1 MFSLFAGLFGLY
13 LLCVLVLVYQR
24 KKKQGDRE
32 SFGKEAVE
40 KESRKE
46 AVGRTKTSNLESQ
59 ENDLDEALRN
69 ELEHELGRVKLEAS
83 REQRP
88 VRELAQAPLDPKR
101 KKLLSLVCL
110 AVGLSAGA
118 IYGLIGNYD
127 LVSLG
132 NSDDVLVL
140 SAEVDRAELESHFTK
155 LKSRV
160 KNEPGD
166 SKSAYLLGH
175 AALKLEDYAT
185 ASRAFAS
192 ADRISQDD
200 KNVKFFL
207 LQAKLLEKEGVF
219 DGEIEKIS
227 QELLPIASNDPTILK
242 SLGILFIQSGQ
253 VEKAISALSVLANIE
268 LDLGRQPRL
277 LESIA
282 ILRSDLASKKP
293 SVTVNVTTNEE
304 IAKDKWVFVIA
315 RPPGGGMP
323 YAVARRPA
331 SLSPFSVV
339 LDDFVA
345 MTANRKL
352 SSASRFEIAVFI
364 SVTGAVSDRMGE
376 WLWVSGELSKEAIAD
391 GLVLEVDLGQRSLD
405 SANKLSKNIPID

>member
-1 MFSLFAGLFGLY
+1 M
-13 LLCVLVLVYQR
+13 
-24 KKKQGDRE
+24 
-32 SFGKEAVE
+32 
-40 KESRKE
+40 
-46 AVGRTKTSNLESQ
+46 T
-59 ENDLDEALRN
+59 
-69 ELEHELGRVKLEAS
+69 LEAS

-88 VRELAQAPLDPKR
+88 VYELAQAPSNPKR
-101 KKLLSLVCL
+101 KKLLSFVCL
-110 AVGLSAGA
+110 GVGVSAGA

-127 LVSLG
+127 LVSLAMQMM
-132 NSDDVLVL
+132 LVL

-160 KNEPGD
+160 KEEPSD

-175 AALKLEDYAT
+175 AALKLEDYET

-282 ILRSDLASKKP
+282 ICDATLHRRNLR
-293 SVTVNVTTNEE
+293 
-304 IAKDKWVFVIA
+304 
-315 RPPGGGMP
+315 
-323 YAVARRPA
+323 
-331 SLSPFSVV
+331 
-339 LDDFVA
+339 
-345 MTANRKL
+345 
-352 SSASRFEIAVFI
+352 
-364 SVTGAVSDRMGE
+364 
-376 WLWVSGELSKEAIAD
+376 
-391 GLVLEVDLGQRSLD
+391 
-405 SANKLSKNIPID
+405 

>member
-24 KKKQGDRE
+24 KKNQDDIE
-32 SFGKEAVE
+32 SFGKEAAE

-46 AVGRTKTSNLESQ
+46 AIGKLKTNTQESQ
-59 ENDLDEALRN
+59 KNDLDEASSN
-69 ELEHELGRVKLEAS
+69 ELEQELSLLTLEAS
-83 REQRP
+83 QEQRP
-88 VRELAQAPLDPKR
+88 DRELAQATSNANR
-101 KKLLSLVCL
+101 KKLLSFVCL

-127 LVSLG
+127 LVGLG

-140 SAEVDRAELESHFTK
+140 SAEEDRAKLESHYTK

-160 KNEPGD
+160 ENEPGD

-175 AALKLEDYAT
+175 AALKLEEYVT

-219 DGEIEKIS
+219 DSEVEKIS
-227 QELLPIASNDPTILK
+227 QELLPIASNDPMILK

-304 IAKDKWVFVIA
+304 IADDKWIFVIA

-323 YAVARRPA
+323 YAVARRPV

-364 SVTGAVSDRMGE
+364 SVTGTVSDRMGE
-376 WLWVSGELSKEAIAD
+376 WSWVSGELSKEAIAD
-391 GLVLEVDLGQRSLD
+391 GLVLEVDLGQRS
-405 SANKLSKNIPID
+405 

>member
-1 MFSLFAGLFGLY
+1 MN
-13 LLCVLVLVYQR
+13 
-24 KKKQGDRE
+24 
-32 SFGKEAVE
+32 SFDKETAE
-40 KESRKE
+40 KERRKE
-46 AVGRTKTSNLESQ
+46 NAGWLKVRTLEAR
-59 ENDLDEALRN
+59 ENDLDEASRN
-69 ELEHELGRVKLEAS
+69 ELEQELGLVTLEAS

-88 VRELAQAPLDPKR
+88 VRELAQAPSNPKR
-101 KKLLSLVCL
+101 KKLLSFVCL
-110 AVGLSAGA
+110 SVGVSAGA
-118 IYGLIGNYD
+118 IYGLIGNYH

-132 NSDDVLVL
+132 NADDVLVL

-160 KNEPGD
+160 KNEPSD

-175 AALKLEDYAT
+175 AALKLEDYET

-219 DGEIEKIS
+219 DGEIEKLS

-268 LDLGRQPRL
+268 PDLGRQPRL

-282 ILRSDLASKKP
+282 ILRRDLASKTP
-293 SVTVNVTTNEE
+293 SVTVNVTTKEE

-331 SLSPFSVV
+331 SLSPLSVV

-352 SSASRFEIAVFI
+352 SSASSFEIAVFI
-364 SVTGAVSDRMGE
+364 SVTGVVSDRMGE
-376 WLWVSGELSKEAIAD
+376 WSWVSGELSKEAIAD
-391 GLVLEVDLGQRSLD
+391 GLVLEVDLGQRS
-405 SANKLSKNIPID
+405 

>member
-24 KKKQGDRE
+24 KKNQDDIE
-32 SFGKEAVE
+32 SFGKEAAE

-46 AVGRTKTSNLESQ
+46 AIGRLKTNTQESQ
-59 ENDLDEALRN
+59 KIDLDEASSN
-69 ELEHELGRVKLEAS
+69 ELEQELNLLTLEAS
-83 REQRP
+83 QEQRP
-88 VRELAQAPLDPKR
+88 DRELAQATSNANR
-101 KKLLSLVCL
+101 KKLLSFVCL

-127 LVSLG
+127 LVGLG
-132 NSDDVLVL
+132 NSDDVLAL
-140 SAEVDRAELESHFTK
+140 SAEEDRAKLESHYTK

-160 KNEPGD
+160 ENEPGD

-175 AALKLEDYAT
+175 AALKLEEYVT

-219 DGEIEKIS
+219 DSEVEKIS
-227 QELLPIASNDPTILK
+227 QELLPIASNDPMILK

-304 IAKDKWVFVIA
+304 IADDKWIFVIA

-323 YAVARRPA
+323 YAVARRPV

-364 SVTGAVSDRMGE
+364 SVTGTVSDRMGE
-376 WLWVSGELSKEAIAD
+376 WSWVSGELSKEAIAD
-391 GLVLEVDLGQRSLD
+391 GLVLEVDLGQRS
-405 SANKLSKNIPID
+405 

>member
-1 MFSLFAGLFGLY
+1 MFSLFAGLFSLY
-13 LLCVLVLVYQR
+13 LLCLLILVHQR
-24 KKKQGDRE
+24 KKKQGNLE
-32 SFGKEAVE
+32 SFGKRTVE
-40 KESRKE
+40 KERRKE
-46 AVGRTKTSNLESQ
+46 AIGLLKTNTLESQ
-59 ENDLDEALRN
+59 KNDLDEATSN
-69 ELEHELGRVKLEAS
+69 ELEQELSLVALEAC

-88 VRELAQAPLDPKR
+88 ASELAQAMSNAKR
-101 KKLLSLVCL
+101 KKLLSFVCL

-127 LVSLG
+127 LVGLG

-140 SAEVDRAELESHFTK
+140 SAEEDRVKLKSHFTK

-160 KNEPGD
+160 ENEPSD

-175 AALKLEDYAT
+175 AALKLEDYET
-185 ASRAFAS
+185 ASNAFES

-227 QELLPIASNDPTILK
+227 QELLPIASNDPTILRA
-242 SLGILFIQSGQ
+242 LGILFVQSGQ

-268 LDLGRQPRL
+268 LDVGRQPRL
-277 LESIA
+277 LDSIA
-282 ILRSDLASKKP
+282 ILRSDLGSNKP
-293 SVTVNVTTNEE
+293 SVTVNVTTNKE
-304 IAKDKWVFVIA
+304 ISEDKWIFVIA

-364 SVTGAVSDRMGE
+364 SVTGVASDRMSE
-376 WLWVSGELSKEAIAD
+376 WSWVSGELSKEAIAD
-391 GLVLEVDLGQRSLD
+391 GLVLEVDLGQRS
-405 SANKLSKNIPID
+405 

>member
-1 MFSLFAGLFGLY
+1 MISLFAGLFGLY
-13 LLCVLVLVYQR
+13 FLCLLILVYQQ
-24 KKKQGDRE
+24 KKQGDTN
-32 SFGKEAVE
+32 SFDKETAGKER
-40 KESRKE
+40 RKE
-46 AVGRTKTSNLESQ
+46 TVGWLKAKTLEFQ
-59 ENDLDEALRN
+59 ENDLGEASRN
-69 ELEHELGRVKLEAS
+69 ELEQELGRVTLEAS
-83 REQRP
+83 GEQRP
-88 VRELAQAPLDPKR
+88 VSELVQAPPNANR

-110 AVGLSAGA
+110 AVGLLAGA

-140 SAEVDRAELESHFTK
+140 SAEVDRAELERHFTK
-155 LKSRV
+155 LKNRV
-160 KNEPGD
+160 KNEPSD

-175 AALKLEDYAT
+175 AALKLEDYET
-185 ASRAFAS
+185 ASSAFAS

-242 SLGILFIQSGQ
+242 SLGVLFIQSGQ
-253 VEKAISALSVLANIE
+253 VEKAISALSILANIE

-282 ILRSDLASKKP
+282 ILRRDLASKKP
-293 SVTVNVTTNEE
+293 SVTVNVTAKEE
-304 IAKDKWVFVIA
+304 IAVDKWIFVIA

-331 SLSPFSVV
+331 SLSPLSVV

-352 SSASRFEIAVFI
+352 SSASSFEIAVFI

-376 WLWVSGELSKEAIAD
+376 WSWVSSELSKEAIAD
-391 GLVLEVDLGQRSLD
+391 GLVVEVDLGQRS
-405 SANKLSKNIPID
+405 

>member
-1 MFSLFAGLFGLY
+1 MINLVAVLFGLY
-13 LLCVLVLVYQR
+13 LLCLLILVYQR
-24 KKKQGDRE
+24 TKQSDTNAFYEETEEKERR
-32 SFGKEAVE
+32 KEAVE
-40 KESRKE
+40 WLKARTVE
-46 AVGRTKTSNLESQ
+46 AR
-59 ENDLDEALRN
+59 ENDLDEASRN
-69 ELEHELGRVKLEAS
+69 ELEQELSLVTLEAS

-88 VRELAQAPLDPKR
+88 VRELAQAPSKSKR
-101 KKLLSLVCL
+101 KKLLSFVCL

-118 IYGLIGNYD
+118 IYGLTGNHD

-132 NSDDVLVL
+132 NADDVLVL
-140 SAEVDRAELESHFTK
+140 SAEEDRAELESHFTK
-155 LKSRV
+155 LQSRV
-160 KNEPGD
+160 ENEPGD

-175 AALKLEDYAT
+175 AALKLEDYET
-185 ASRAFAS
+185 ASSAFAS

-227 QELLPIASNDPTILK
+227 QELLLIASNDSTILK

-253 VEKAISALSVLANIE
+253 VEKAISALSILANIE
-268 LDLGRQPRL
+268 LDPGRQPKL

-282 ILRSDLASKKP
+282 ILRSELASKGP
-293 SVTVNVTTNEE
+293 SVTVNVTLDSQMSE
-304 IAKDKWVFVIA
+304 DKWIFVIA

-331 SLSPFSVV
+331 SISPLSVV
-339 LDDFVA
+339 LDDFVV

-352 SSASRFEIAVFI
+352 SSASSFEIAVFM

-376 WLWVSGELSKEAIAD
+376 WSWVSGEISKEAVTD
-391 GLVLEVDLGQRSLD
+391 GLVLEVDLRQRS
-405 SANKLSKNIPID
+405 

>member
-1 MFSLFAGLFGLY
+1 MINLFAVLFGLY
-13 LLCVLVLVYQR
+13 LLCLLILVYQR
-24 KKKQGDRE
+24 KKQGDMN
-32 SFGKEAVE
+32 SFDKETAE
-40 KESRKE
+40 KERRKE
-46 AVGRTKTSNLESQ
+46 NAGWLKVRTLEAR
-59 ENDLDEALRN
+59 ENDLDEASRN
-69 ELEHELGRVKLEAS
+69 ELEQELGLVTLEAS

-88 VRELAQAPLDPKR
+88 VRELAQAPSNPKR
-101 KKLLSLVCL
+101 KKLLSFVCL
-110 AVGLSAGA
+110 SVGVSAGA
-118 IYGLIGNYD
+118 IYGLIGNYH

-132 NSDDVLVL
+132 NADDVLIL
-140 SAEVDRAELESHFTK
+140 SAEADRAELESHFTK

-160 KNEPGD
+160 KNEPSD

-175 AALKLEDYAT
+175 AALKLEDYET

-277 LESIA
+277 LESIS
-282 ILRSDLASKKP
+282 ILRRDLASKKP

-304 IAKDKWVFVIA
+304 IAEDKWIFVIA

-331 SLSPFSVV
+331 SLLPLSVV

-352 SSASRFEIAVFI
+352 SSASSFEIAVFI
-364 SVTGAVSDRMGE
+364 SVTGVVSDRMGE
-376 WLWVSGELSKEAIAD
+376 WSWVSGELSKEAIAD
-391 GLVLEVDLGQRSLD
+391 GLVLEVDLGQRS
-405 SANKLSKNIPID
+405 

>member
-1 MFSLFAGLFGLY
+1 MN
-13 LLCVLVLVYQR
+13 
-24 KKKQGDRE
+24 
-32 SFGKEAVE
+32 SFDKETAQNE
-40 KESRKE
+40 RRKE
-46 AVGRTKTSNLESQ
+46 NAGWLKVRTLEAR
-59 ENDLDEALRN
+59 ENDLDEASRN
-69 ELEHELGRVKLEAS
+69 ELEQELGLVTLEAS

-88 VRELAQAPLDPKR
+88 ASEVAQAPSNPKR
-101 KKLLSLVCL
+101 KKLLSFVCL
-110 AVGLSAGA
+110 SVGVSAGA

-127 LVSLG
+127 LVGLG

-140 SAEVDRAELESHFTK
+140 SAEVDKAELESHFTK

-268 LDLGRQPRL
+268 PDVGRQPRL

-282 ILRSDLASKKP
+282 ILRSDLASNKP
-293 SVTVNVTTNEE
+293 SVTVNVTTNKKISE
-304 IAKDKWVFVIA
+304 DKWIFVIA

-364 SVTGAVSDRMGE
+364 SVTGAASDRMSE
-376 WLWVSGELSKEAIAD
+376 WSWVSGELSKEAIAD
-391 GLVLEVDLGQRSLD
+391 GLVLEVDLGQRS
-405 SANKLSKNIPID
+405 

>member
-1 MFSLFAGLFGLY
+1 MINLVAVLFGLY
-13 LLCVLVLVYQR
+13 LLCLLILVYQR
-24 KKKQGDRE
+24 TKQSDTNAFYEETEEKERR
-32 SFGKEAVE
+32 KEAVE
-40 KESRKE
+40 WLKARTVE
-46 AVGRTKTSNLESQ
+46 AR
-59 ENDLDEALRN
+59 ENDLDEASRN
-69 ELEHELGRVKLEAS
+69 ELEQELSLVTLEAS

-88 VRELAQAPLDPKR
+88 VRELAQAPSKSKR
-101 KKLLSLVCL
+101 KKLLSFVCL

-118 IYGLIGNYD
+118 IYGLTGNHD

-132 NSDDVLVL
+132 NADDVLVL
-140 SAEVDRAELESHFTK
+140 SAEEDRAELESHFTK
-155 LKSRV
+155 LQSRV

-175 AALKLEDYAT
+175 AALKLEDYET
-185 ASRAFAS
+185 ASSAFAS

-227 QELLPIASNDPTILK
+227 QELLLIASNDSTILK

-253 VEKAISALSVLANIE
+253 VEKAISALSILANIE
-268 LDLGRQPRL
+268 LDPGRQPKL

-282 ILRSDLASKKP
+282 ILRSELASKGP
-293 SVTVNVTTNEE
+293 SVTVNVTLDSQMSE
-304 IAKDKWVFVIA
+304 DKWIFVIA

-331 SLSPFSVV
+331 SISPLSVV
-339 LDDFVA
+339 LDDFVV

-352 SSASRFEIAVFI
+352 SSASSFEIAVFM

-376 WLWVSGELSKEAIAD
+376 WSWVSGEISKEAVTD
-391 GLVLEVDLGQRSLD
+391 GLVLEVDLRQRS
-405 SANKLSKNIPID
+405 